1 MESTKENEMSPQ
13 EPGMAQK
20 TNLWLP
26 KGKVGGSGKLGGIN
40 RYALLYI
47 KEINNKDLLY
57 STGNYIWYLV
67 INYKEKEYMYITES
81 LCCLHEINTVDQLY
95 FN

>member
-1 MESTKENEMSPQ
+1 MKCPLKNQAWHRKQTNGYQREKW
-13 EPGMAQK
+13 GGK
-20 TNLWLP
+20 T
-26 KGKVGGSGKLGGIN
+26 LGGIT

-47 KEINNKDLLY
+47 QEINNKDLLY
-57 STGNYIWYLV
+57 STGNYIRYLV

>member
-1 MESTKENEMSPQ
+1 MKCPLKNQAWHRKQTYGYQ
-13 EPGMAQK
+13 R
-20 TNLWLP
+20 
-26 KGKVGGSGKLGGIN
+26 GKWGAGSKLGGIN
-40 RYALLYI
+40 RYSLLYI

-57 STGNYIWYLV
+57 SAGNYIRYLV

>member
-1 MESTKENEMSPQ
+1 MKCPLKNQAWHRKQTYGHQ
-13 EPGMAQK
+13 R
-20 TNLWLP
+20 
-26 KGKVGGSGKLGGIN
+26 GKLGGKLGGIN
-40 RYALLYI
+40 RYTLLYI
-47 KEINNKDLLY
+47 KEINNKDLLH
-57 STGNYIWYLV
+57 STGSCIQYLV